1 MTQWVTFAG
10 ITAIVLVVVLVL
22 TRLTAEGLEL
32 DTGEGP
38 STGDQRPNAAETVST
53 GRRESKLEED
63 SATSPRELSDREG
76 PEGETADPPDGRS
89 PATPTNGDADPS
101 TAPGS
106 SEFSISG
113 PDPETSPDPD
123 SRTSPDPDPETS
135 PDPDPET
142 SPDPD
147 SRTSPD
153 PDPETLPADRQP
165 HRSSP
170 VEDLSTMA
178 LLANVAL
185 SQGLFAGVLIGAVV
199 YTGVPLEALGI
210 AFDSEYLQT
219 GITVGVLAGI
229 TLYVGNELGAAIAT
243 HFGLEHDEGLR
254 ALLAPDSAGG
264 WIVLLG
270 VVLPVVAL
278 FEELLFRAALIGAL
292 SAGFDIPLWILA
304 VGSSAV
310 FALGHGAQGRTG
322 IVVTGLLGLVL
333 AWLFITTG
341 SLLVVVVAHYLI
353 NALEFLVHEWLGFEW
368 TAGIAN

>member
-22 TRLTAEGLEL
+22 TRLTAEGLGL
-32 DTGEGP
+32 GTGESP
-38 STGDQRPNAAETVST
+38 PTGDQRPNAAETVWT
-53 GRRESKLEED
+53 GRRESELEED
-63 SATSPRELSDREG
+63 SAKSPCESSDRKE
-76 PEGETADPPDGRS
+76 PEGETVGPPDGRS
-89 PATPTNGDADPS
+89 PATQTNGDVDPG
-101 TAPGS
+101 TGPGS

-113 PDPETSPDPD
+113 SDPETSPGSD
-123 SRTSPDPDPETS
+123 SETPPGSASETS
-135 PDPDPET
+135 PDSDSET
-142 SPDPD
+142 PPV
-147 SRTSPD
+147 
-153 PDPETLPADRQP
+153 DRQP
-165 HRSSP
+165 HRPSP
-170 VEDLSTMA
+170 VEELSTMA

-185 SQGLFAGVLIGAVV
+185 TQGLFAGVLIGAIV
-199 YTGVPLEALGI
+199 YTNVPLETLGVALE
-210 AFDSEYLQT
+210 SEYLLT
-219 GITVGVLAGI
+219 GITVGVLAGLI
-229 TLYVGNELGAAIAT
+229 LYVGNELGAAIAT

-254 ALLAPDSAGG
+254 GLLAPDSTGG
-264 WIVLLG
+264 WAVLLG

-304 VGSSAV
+304 VGSSAA

-353 NALEFLVHEWLGFEW
+353 NALEFLVHEWLGLEW
-368 TAGIAN
+368 TVGIAN